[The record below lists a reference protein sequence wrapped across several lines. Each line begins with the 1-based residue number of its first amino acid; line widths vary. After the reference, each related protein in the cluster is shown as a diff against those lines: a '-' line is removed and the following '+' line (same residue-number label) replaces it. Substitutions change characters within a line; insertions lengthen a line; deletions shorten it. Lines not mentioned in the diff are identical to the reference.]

1 MYEELKAL
9 FGKET
14 PSVNRFD
21 ALLSE
26 LPPVRRL
33 YYLRLA
39 YKAAFGEWDIM
50 TVRYQVF
57 LTRLFTR
64 DRQRTLNFLL
74 EYTVLGTLRFDL
86 QQPDIIL
93 RFIAQMEKRRPDY
106 NPSLVH
112 LAFSLLLTLSYKG
125 SVEYLGDKLREEWLT
140 AEDLNMLNDKTLIA
154 NEPGHK
160 QPKVK

>member
-1 MYEELKAL
+1 MIFIIVDSRNQKKRLVR
-9 FGKET
+9 
-14 PSVNRFD
+14 SVCH
-21 ALLSE
+21 
-26 LPPVRRL
+26 
-33 YYLRLA
+33 LRLA
-39 YKAAFGEWDIM
+39 YKAAFSEWDIM

-106 NPSLVH
+106 KPSLVH

-125 SVEYLGDKLREEWLT
+125 SVEYLGDQLREKWLT
-140 AEDLNMLNDKTLIA
+140 AEDLNMLNDKTLIT

>member
-1 MYEELKAL
+1 M
-9 FGKET
+9 
-14 PSVNRFD
+14 
-21 ALLSE
+21 
-26 LPPVRRL
+26 

-39 YKAAFGEWDIM
+39 YKAAFSEWDIM

-64 DRQRTLNFLL
+64 DWQRTLNFLL

-86 QQPDIIL
+86 QQPGIIL

-106 NPSLVH
+106 KPSFVH

-160 QPKVK
+160 QSKVK

>member
-14 PSVNRFD
+14 PSVNKFD

-39 YKAAFGEWDIM
+39 YKAAFSEWDIM

-64 DRQRTLNFLL
+64 DWQRTLNFLL
-74 EYTVLGTLRFDL
+74 EYTGHHPAFYRPNGKTQARLQTLFGPPGLFPASD
-86 QQPDIIL
+86 P
-93 RFIAQMEKRRPDY
+93 
-106 NPSLVH
+106 
-112 LAFSLLLTLSYKG
+112 LL
-125 SVEYLGDKLREEWLT
+125 
-140 AEDLNMLNDKTLIA
+140 
-154 NEPGHK
+154 
-160 QPKVK
+160 